1 MDGHIPRDMPH
12 LRYGFLEAVEKSGQG
27 KSPLYLCARLNG
39 ALVGVAV
46 AYQVPV
52 DLMTLAPRK
61 YSRWAKLVR
70 KVWPHFLLLSSIT
83 CGPLVTNCNP
93 NLFISPRLSPD
104 EAARVA
110 AALTGELEAAASAI
124 KAQITLLFEFPD
136 EAVTQFGP
144 ALRSRGFLQGL
155 SLPGTRLDV
164 SWRDLDGYI
173 AALRKSF
180 RAHRCQRS
188 TGLRD
193 AGVCDCGR
201 FRPVR
206 PRGMAA
212 VSECYRAGR
221 PRFEELTPEFFEAL
235 ADFEQSRMVTARRRD
250 TGELVGIELLLC
262 GETVLQD
269 LYTGLNYH
277 YNPDQHVYFNLIYPV
292 IGFAGTGGFERLS
305 LGQTSYTFKSRL
317 GVTPYTTSVFVKL
330 RARWIQRILERF
342 TEVFFPPT
350 ATTTHRVFRD
360 EADTAPVSPNC
371 GCGCSISN
379 RATATRNIRFNIV
392 ANKALANAALTGLDR
407 TPRIT
412 KGKTIKI
419 RRMTEYTCCHEN
431 SPVYPPVR

>member
-1 MDGHIPRDMPH
+1 MNSTPVEITRLTSAQQVGREEWDGHIPRDMPH

-61 YSRWAKLVR
+61 YSRWAKMFR
-70 KVWPHFLLLSSIT
+70 KVWPNFLLLSSIT

-104 EAARVA
+104 DAARVA
-110 AALTGELEAAASAI
+110 DALSGELEAAASAI

-136 EAVTQFGP
+136 EAVAQFGP

-155 SLPGTRLDV
+155 SLPGTRLEV

-180 RAHRCQRS
+180 RRTVVKDQRACE
-188 TGLRD
+188 TLEFAIVDDFAPFARE
-193 AGVCDCGR
+193 AWRLYQNVI
-201 FRPVR
+201 
-206 PRGMAA
+206 
-212 VSECYRAGR
+212 ERADHV
-221 PRFEELTPEFFEAL
+221 FEELTPEFFEAL
-235 ADFEQSRMVTARRRD
+235 AAFEQSRMVTARRRD

-269 LYTGLNYH
+269 LYTGLNYD

-292 IGFAGTGGFERLS
+292 IGFAGTGGFARLS

-350 ATTTHRVFRD
+350 TTTTHRVFRD
-360 EADTAPVSPNC
+360 AGEADTPPASPAPQ
-371 GCGCSISN
+371 
-379 RATATRNIRFNIV
+379 
-392 ANKALANAALTGLDR
+392 
-407 TPRIT
+407 
-412 KGKTIKI
+412 
-419 RRMTEYTCCHEN
+419 
-431 SPVYPPVR
+431 PVGAGRV